1 MASQPV
7 LLQRTAV
14 DGENGSRE
22 LEREAIAAAKAG
34 EWDALSYLYSRY
46 ADDVCRVR
54 PEHRSRPPR
63 GRGHH
68 PRCLREADQGD
79 SEVRGAGGPVR
90 RLDHAR
96 CTERGAG
103 STRDRGARF
112 RSKRCGSA
120 KTIATG
126 HRSSTRRPS
135 RRRWLSCQIRN
146 ERFSSCGT
154 SAGYRPPKSPSG
166 WERQR
171 PRSRDCITAGAPH

>member
-1 MASQPV
+1 MATSPGEAKRTAGDGRMASRARARGDRCRQGRGVGRAFIPAT
-7 LLQRTAV
+7 LATRTTFA
-14 DGENGSRE
+14 
-22 LEREAIAAAKAG
+22 
-34 EWDALSYLYSRY
+34 
-46 ADDVCRVR
+46 VR

-96 CTERGAG
+96 CTERGAR
-103 STRDRGARF
+103 SRAIAGARS
-112 RSKRCGSA
+112 RSRRCGSA

-126 HRSSTRRPS
+126 HRSSTRMPS
-135 RRRWLSCQIRN
+135 RRRWLSCPNRN
-146 ERFSSCGT
+146 ERCSSCGT
-154 SAGYRPPKSPSG
+154 SAGFRRPRSPSG
-166 WERQR
+166 WERPR